1 MTCLRLNQNIAEEQ
15 RQQDKS
21 RDTIAKHGCLLE
33 CRHRDLARSAKQH
46 YLVCE
51 RRRRNTMP
59 LLPKRSGVEA
69 RLSRALRCGT
79 TDDASSGAQT
89 RSRTCVVIR
98 ASLLSQVA
106 QRLSLR

>member
-1 MTCLRLNQNIAEEQ
+1 
-15 RQQDKS
+15 
-21 RDTIAKHGCLLE
+21 
-33 CRHRDLARSAKQH
+33 
-46 YLVCE
+46 
-51 RRRRNTMP
+51 MP

-79 TDDASSGAQT
+79 TDDASSGTQT

-106 QRLSLR
+106 QRLSLRNHYRQATSSPLLQQDGGGPINRGGCDLSLLGDFC